1 MNNSLNKIIKTL
13 LFLYITFMTLLLI
26 AYGSCFFIDKFANY
40 MISNIESISKG
51 YSISIDSLTFEFP
64 VALRYLDLLTGGF
77 FIPEIL
83 IVISGFIY
91 LKFMNGK
98 YGYSLS
104 IEKLQFIKKLILTA
118 YILKCLII
126 TSNRVHFSLTENLWL
141 LIVLFLLEKDIIIAK
156 NMYDKHWEKV
166 IKEETTGEKE

>member
-1 MNNSLNKIIKTL
+1 MNNSLNKIIKIL
-13 LFLYITFMTLLLI
+13 LISYITLMTLVLL
-26 AYGSCFFIDKFANY
+26 AYGSCFFIDKFANH
-40 MISNIESISKG
+40 MITSITSVDKG
-51 YSISIDSLTFEFP
+51 YSISIEKFTFDFP
-64 VALRYLDLLTGGF
+64 VALGYLDLLTGGF
-77 FIPEIL
+77 FISEIL

-118 YILKCLII
+118 YTLKCLII

-141 LIVLFLLEKDIIIAK
+141 IIVLFLLNKDIIIAK
-156 NMYDKHWEKV
+156 NMYDKHWEK
-166 IKEETTGEKE
+166 IIEEEKMGELA

>member
-141 LIVLFLLEKDIIIAK
+141 LIVLFILEKDIIIAK